1 MMMVADYSRLTAA
14 DIVRRIRKGNMRAAE
29 LARAALDRAE
39 SDGRRLNAVITICR
53 KRALT
58 QAETIDHLAKNHVA
72 LPPLAGVP
80 VILKDNIVLSG
91 YPATCGS
98 RMLENFISPYDATC
112 VKRLENAGA
121 VIIAKAN
128 MDEFAMGSSNENSA
142 FGPAMNPVG
151 EDLVPGGSSG
161 GSCAAVAAG
170 IVPLAFGSDTGGSVR
185 QPAGFCG
192 VVGLKPTYGAVS
204 RYGLVAFASSL
215 DQIGPI
221 ARTVEDCALAFDVI
235 AGYDEYDA
243 TSADV
248 AHRSCLAAVRENPDR
263 KYRLGIPRELLRG
276 DIDPE
281 VRGMVKNAADRLRMD
296 GHSIVEVSLPDS
308 DAAMAAYYI
317 IADAEAS
324 SNLARYDGIRYGISQ
339 GRDGELAEM
348 YESTRTKGFGDE
360 VKRRIMLGTFALSAG
375 YYDAYY
381 QKASQVRES
390 NRRDFERIFASV
402 DMILSP
408 TSPTAAFKLGEKVD
422 DPLAMYLSDI
432 LTVPASLAGIPAISI
447 PCGKTSDGRPIGL
460 QIMAR
465 AFAEA
470 DLLAAAQRAEAL
482 IGYADADS

>member
-1 MMMVADYSRLTAA
+1 MMVADYSRLTAA
-14 DIVRRIRKGNMRAAE
+14 DIVRRIRNGEIGVAE
-29 LARAALDRAE
+29 LAEAALDLAE
-39 SDGRRLNAVITICR
+39 SEGRRLNAVITTCR
-53 KRALT
+53 ERALN
-58 QAETIDHLAKNHVA
+58 QAEKIDRLAA
-72 LPPLAGVP
+72 DDADLPSLAGVP

-91 YPATCGS
+91 YPTTCGS
-98 RMLENFISPYDATC
+98 RMLADFVSPYDATC
-112 VKRLENAGA
+112 VKRLEEAGA

-142 FGPAMNPVG
+142 FGLATNPIRD
-151 EDLVPGGSSG
+151 DLVPGGSSG

-221 ARTVEDCALAFDVI
+221 ARTVKDCALAFDAI
-235 AGYDEYDA
+235 AGHDERDA
-243 TSADV
+243 TSAAID
-248 AHRSCLAAVRENPDR
+248 CPDCSGFIER
-263 KYRLGIPRELLRG
+263 DADTKYRFGIPNEYMND

-281 VRGMVKNAADRLRMD
+281 VREAVKRAEEKLRSD
-296 GHSIVEVSLPDS
+296 GHAVVEVSFPYT
-308 DAAMAAYYI
+308 DAAIAAYYI

-324 SNLARYDGIRYGISQ
+324 SNLARYDGVRYGLSK
-339 GRDGELAEM
+339 GHDKEMRAM
-348 YESTRTKGFGDE
+348 YESTRTDGFGDE

-381 QKASQVRES
+381 HKASQVRERI
-390 NRRDFERIFASV
+390 RRDFEQIFAMV
-402 DMILSP
+402 EMIISP
-408 TSPTAAFKLGEKVD
+408 TSPTAAFKLGEKID

-460 QIMAR
+460 QVMAR

-470 DLLAAAQRAEAL
+470 DLLAAARQAETL
-482 IGYADADS
+482 MGYSHADS